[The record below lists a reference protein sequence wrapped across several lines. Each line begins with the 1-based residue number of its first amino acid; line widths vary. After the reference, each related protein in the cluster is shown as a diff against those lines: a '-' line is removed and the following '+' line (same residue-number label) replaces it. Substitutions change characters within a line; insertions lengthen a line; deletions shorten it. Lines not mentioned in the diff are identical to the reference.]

1 MPLRGVV
8 MSAKGSFEAGKIIF
22 RIITRTI
29 MTEEPNDPGKKLDE
43 HLETFEKLPEKQKE
57 LHHLEEAEKKSSGK
71 DLEKVDQAIEKKTS

>member
-1 MPLRGVV
+1 

-29 MTEEPNDPGKKLDE
+29 MTEPNDPGKKLDE
-43 HLETFEKLPEKQKE
+43 HVETFEKLPEKQKE
-57 LHHLEEAEKKSSGK
+57 LHHLEEAEKKSIGK